1 MVDST
6 MLSVASARVTFGPVA
21 ALDGVDVAVEK
32 GHVLGVLGA
41 SGSGK
46 STLLRVIA
54 GLQPLD
60 SGDVSIDGVN
70 QALVPVHRR
79 GVGLMFQA
87 PTLFPHKDVAANV
100 AFGLRMQRQVRADVA
115 LRVDELLDLVGLAGY
130 GPRAVNELSGGEA
143 QRVALARAL
152 APEPRL
158 LLLDEPFAS
167 LDTGLRQRLV
177 EDVSDLVRRLGLTVV
192 AVTHSPDEALAF
204 ADSLTVLSRGRVVRC
219 GEPTAVWA
227 DPRTREVASILGLPI
242 VKGAAIGRDA
252 NETFA
257 IRASAVVLDPAGPIE
272 GVIERRTLT
281 GDRVRL
287 WVRVA
292 EGSTDSLLPVD
303 VPVGSVLTVGD
314 RAHLRLLPGMALPL
328 SPAVID
334 T

>member
-1 MVDST
+1 M
-6 MLSVASARVTFGPVA
+6 
-21 ALDGVDVAVEK
+21 
-32 GHVLGVLGA
+32 LGVLGA

-54 GLQPLD
+54 GLQPLE
-60 SGDVSIDGVN
+60 SGSVSLDGVD
-70 QALVPVHRR
+70 QASVPVHRR

-100 AFGLRMQRQVRADVA
+100 AFGLRMQHQARADVGQ
-115 LRVDELLDLVGLAGY
+115 RVDELLELVGLAGY
-130 GPRAVNELSGGEA
+130 GSRAVNELSGGEA

-167 LDTGLRQRLV
+167 LDTGLRHRLV

-204 ADSLTVLSRGRVVRC
+204 ADSLTVLSHGRVVRS
-219 GEPTAVWA
+219 GEPASVWA

-242 VKGAAIGRDA
+242 VAGSAIGRDA
-252 NETFA
+252 SESFA

-281 GDRVRL
+281 GDRMRI
-287 WVRVA
+287 WVRVPD
-292 EGSTDSLLPVD
+292 GSTDSLLPVD
-303 VPVGSVLTVGD
+303 VPVSGTWIVGAPA
-314 RAHLRLLPGMALPL
+314 RIRLGPDAIMPL
-328 SPAVID
+328 STAKGATGSGP
-334 T
+334 